1 MNTED
6 DMNVILVGK
15 NHGKSRVIPLHAPVL
30 AVATLV
36 VLALVALAAWSGY
49 RAALTALEPQEP
61 VRDQVVAEWQQ
72 KLDEQREQLALI
84 RENAQHQMD
93 ALTLR
98 IGELQGRLLR
108 LDALGQRFVES
119 GMVASGE
126 FNFDQPPA
134 VGGPEESAGVAET
147 FSSPELS
154 RMIDEL
160 SARIDD
166 REQKLRLL
174 DEVSSQRKLED
185 ERYVEGRPIT
195 WG

>member
-1 MNTED
+1 M
-6 DMNVILVGK
+6 
-15 NHGKSRVIPLHAPVL
+15 S
-30 AVATLV
+30 
-36 VLALVALAAWSGY
+36 S
-49 RAALTALEPQEP
+49 
-61 VRDQVVAEWQQ
+61 
-72 KLDEQREQLALI
+72 EQLALI

-134 VGGPEESAGVAET
+134 VVVLKSPGVAET

-174 DEVSSQRKLED
+174 DEVLPSANWKMS
-185 ERYVEGRPIT
+185 VM
-195 WG
+195 